1 MKLLVSD
8 PISGR
13 AIDGIKSLGIEL
25 DYKPD
30 VDAEELKQII
40 KIYDGIVVRS
50 RTKVRKE
57 LIDIASNL
65 KFIIRGGVGLDN
77 IDVEYAKSKGIK
89 VFNTPAASSISV
101 AELSVAFM
109 FALSRHIVK
118 GTDSLRKNE
127 WLKKKLKGTELFGKT
142 LGILGMGR
150 IGREVAKRAI
160 CLGMKVIGYD
170 PYIKGVDIEGVILT
184 SLEDVLSN
192 ADIITLHLPLTEE
205 TRHMINK
212 DSFEK
217 MKNGVILINCAR
229 GGTVDENAL
238 YEYLKNG
245 KVKGA
250 GFDVFEKEPP
260 EGNKLFDLDNFYATP
275 HIGASTSEGQDRV
288 GEEIV
293 RILKEIE

>member
-8 PISGR
+8 PISEK
-13 AIDGIKSLGIEL
+13 AIEGIKSLDIEL
-25 DYKPD
+25 NYKPD
-30 VDAEELKQII
+30 VEAEELKQII

-101 AELSVAFM
+101 AELSIAFM

-118 GTDSLRKNE
+118 GTDSLRENE

-160 CLGMKVIGYD
+160 CLGMKVMGYD
-170 PYIKGVDIEGVILT
+170 PYIKSVDIDGVILT
-184 SLEDVLSN
+184 SLEDILSN
-192 ADIITLHLPLTEE
+192 ANIITLHLPLTEG
-205 TRHMINK
+205 TRHLINK
-212 DSFEK
+212 DTFEK
-217 MKNGVILINCAR
+217 MKKGVILINCAR
-229 GGTVDENAL
+229 GGIVDEDAL
-238 YEYLKNG
+238 YEYLENG

-260 EGNKLFDLDNFYATP
+260 KENKLFDLDNFYATP
-275 HIGASTSEGQDRV
+275 HIGASTAEGQDRV

-293 RILKEIE
+293 RILKEVK